1 MLIFNLPTNKAD
13 LAKTKELHI
22 KFRATEKQVPYFKDS
37 EGRLFYWDNKGKG
50 NYSLK
55 NLGDKYAE
63 NAAYRSRKLAA
74 TATLADYEKA
84 WGKLGKE
91 MFAIEKRTVR
101 DIYRNNKVGQDVD
114 HIQSL
119 KAGGVHHSN
128 NLRSIS
134 ASENRARGSQ
144 DIGSKAKTNLMIG
157 DTPMDTI
164 KLQGPKPTA
173 EIVQKILGKE
183 NVLTGKNKAIRLRQ
197 VNRYS
202 GIMDMIESNVDL
214 DRTRTLSDTM
224 NIGRDSLHHSPFA
237 PPIYK
242 P

>member
-1 MLIFNLPTNKAD
+1 MLIFNLPTNKTD

-22 KFRATEKQVPYFKDS
+22 KFKNTESKVPYFKDS

-91 MFAIEKRTVR
+91 MMAIEKRAVR
-101 DIYRNNKVGQDVD
+101 DIYRNNKLGHDVD

-119 KAGGVHHSN
+119 KAGGIHHSN

-134 ASENRARGSQ
+134 AKENRARGSQ
-144 DIGSKAKTNLMIG
+144 DIGSKAKINLMIG

-164 KLQGPKPTA
+164 KLQGPKVTSD
-173 EIVQKILGKE
+173 QMTQILKGETK
-183 NVLTGKNKAIRLRQ
+183 LTGKNKTIRLKQ
-197 VNRYS
+197 VNRYA
-202 GIMDMIESNVDL
+202 GIMDVIQSNMP
-214 DRTRTLSDTM
+214 DTEM
-224 NIGRDSLHHSPFA
+224 NIEDTIRQPEFA
-237 PPIYK
+237 DPLTAPLMK
-242 P
+242 GV

>member
-1 MLIFNLPTNKAD
+1 MLIFNLPTDKAD
-13 LAKTKELHI
+13 LATTKDLHL
-22 KFRATEKQVPYFKDS
+22 KFKAKGEAVPYFKDS

-50 NYSLK
+50 RYSLK

-74 TATLADYEKA
+74 TATEADYQKA

-91 MFAIEKRTVR
+91 MMAIEKRTVR
-101 DIYRNNKVGQDVD
+101 DIYRNNKLGQDVD

-119 KAGGVHHSN
+119 KSGGNHHSN

-134 ASENRARGSQ
+134 SQENRSRGNQ

-164 KLQGPKPTA
+164 KLQGPRPTS
-173 EIVQKILGKE
+173 EIVSKILGQETK
-183 NVLTGKNKAIRLRQ
+183 LTGKNKAIRLKQ
-197 VNRYS
+197 VNRYA
-202 GIMDMIESNVDL
+202 GIMDVIQSNMP
-214 DRTRTLSDTM
+214 DTEM
-224 NIGRDSLHHSPFA
+224 NIEDTIRQPEFA
-237 PPIYK
+237 DPLIAPLMK
-242 P
+242 GV

>member
-1 MLIFNLPTNKAD
+1 MLIFNLPTDKAD
-13 LAKTKELHI
+13 LATTKDLHL
-22 KFRATEKQVPYFKDS
+22 KFKAKGEAVPYFKDS

-50 NYSLK
+50 RYSLK

-74 TATLADYEKA
+74 TATEADYQKA

-91 MFAIEKRTVR
+91 MMAIEKRTVR
-101 DIYRNNKVGQDVD
+101 DIYRNNKLGQDVD

-119 KAGGVHHSN
+119 KSGGIHHSN

-134 ASENRARGSQ
+134 SQENRSRGNQ

-164 KLQGPKPTA
+164 KLQGPRPTS
-173 EIVQKILGKE
+173 EIVSKILGQETK
-183 NVLTGKNKAIRLRQ
+183 LTGKNQTIRLKQ
-197 VNRYS
+197 VNRYA
-202 GIMDMIESNVDL
+202 GIMDVIQSNMP
-214 DRTRTLSDTM
+214 DTEM
-224 NIGRDSLHHSPFA
+224 NIEDTIRQPEFA
-237 PPIYK
+237 DPLIAPLMK
-242 P
+242 GV

>member
-1 MLIFNLPTNKAD
+1 MLIFNLPTTKAD
-13 LAKTKELHI
+13 LAKSKNLHI
-22 KFRATEKQVPYFKDS
+22 KFKANKEAVPYFKDS

-91 MFAIEKRTVR
+91 MMAIEKRTVR

-119 KAGGVHHSN
+119 KAGGVHHSR
-128 NLRSIS
+128 NLRSID

-157 DTPMDTI
+157 DTPMETI
-164 KLQGPKPTA
+164 KLQGPKATT
-173 EIVQKILGKE
+173 EIVNKILGKE
-183 NVLTGKNKAIRLRQ
+183 PKLTGKNKAIRSKQ
-197 VNRYS
+197 INRYA
-202 GIMDMIESNVDL
+202 GIMDVIQTNMP
-214 DRTRTLSDTM
+214 DTEM
-224 NIGRDSLHHSPFA
+224 NIEDTIRQPEFA
-237 PPIYK
+237 DPIIAPLIK
-242 P
+242 GV

>member
-1 MLIFNLPTNKAD
+1 MLIFNLPTDKAD
-13 LAKTKELHI
+13 LATTKDLHL
-22 KFRATEKQVPYFKDS
+22 KFKAKGEAVPYFKDS

-50 NYSLK
+50 RYSLK

-74 TATLADYEKA
+74 TATLADYQKA

-91 MFAIEKRTVR
+91 MMAIEKRTVR
-101 DIYRNNKVGQDVD
+101 DIYRNNKLGQDVD

-119 KAGGVHHSN
+119 KSGGVHHSN

-134 ASENRARGSQ
+134 AQENRSRGNQ

-164 KLQGPKPTA
+164 KLQGPRPTS
-173 EIVQKILGKE
+173 EIVSKILGQETK
-183 NVLTGKNKAIRLRQ
+183 LTGKNKAIRLKQ
-197 VNRYS
+197 VNRYA
-202 GIMDMIESNVDL
+202 GIMDVIQSNMP
-214 DRTRTLSDTM
+214 DTEM
-224 NIGRDSLHHSPFA
+224 NIEDTIRQPEFA
-237 PPIYK
+237 DPLIAPLMK
-242 P
+242 GV

>member
-1 MLIFNLPTNKAD
+1 MLIFNLPTDKAD
-13 LAKTKELHI
+13 LATTKDLHL
-22 KFRATEKQVPYFKDS
+22 KFKAKGEAVPYFKDS

-50 NYSLK
+50 RYSLK

-74 TATLADYEKA
+74 TATEADYQKA

-91 MFAIEKRTVR
+91 MMAIEKRTVR
-101 DIYRNNKVGQDVD
+101 DIYRNNKLGQDVD

-119 KAGGVHHSN
+119 KSGGVHHSN

-134 ASENRARGSQ
+134 SQDNRSRGNQ

-164 KLQGPKPTA
+164 KLQGPRPTS
-173 EIVQKILGKE
+173 EIVSKILGQETK
-183 NVLTGKNKAIRLRQ
+183 LTGKNKAIRLKQ
-197 VNRYS
+197 VNRYA
-202 GIMDMIESNVDL
+202 GIMDVIQSNMP
-214 DRTRTLSDTM
+214 DTEM
-224 NIGRDSLHHSPFA
+224 NIEDTIRQPEFA
-237 PPIYK
+237 DPLIAPLMK
-242 P
+242 GV

>member
-1 MLIFNLPTNKAD
+1 MLIFNLPTDKAD
-13 LAKTKELHI
+13 LATTKDLHL
-22 KFRATEKQVPYFKDS
+22 KFKAKGEAVPYFKDS

-50 NYSLK
+50 RYSLK

-74 TATLADYEKA
+74 TATLADYQKA

-91 MFAIEKRTVR
+91 MMAIEKRTVR
-101 DIYRNNKVGQDVD
+101 DIYRNNKLGQDVD

-119 KAGGVHHSN
+119 KSGGVHHSN

-134 ASENRARGSQ
+134 ASENRSRGNQ

-164 KLQGPKPTA
+164 KLQGPRPTS
-173 EIVQKILGKE
+173 EIVSKILGQETK
-183 NVLTGKNKAIRLRQ
+183 LTGKNKAIRLKQ
-197 VNRYS
+197 VNRYA
-202 GIMDMIESNVDL
+202 GITDVIQSNMP
-214 DRTRTLSDTM
+214 DTEM
-224 NIGRDSLHHSPFA
+224 NIEDTIRQPEFA
-237 PPIYK
+237 DPLIAPLMK
-242 P
+242 GV

>member
-1 MLIFNLPTNKAD
+1 MLIFNLPTDKAD
-13 LAKTKELHI
+13 LATTKDLHL
-22 KFRATEKQVPYFKDS
+22 KFKAKGEAVPYFKDS

-50 NYSLK
+50 RYSLK

-74 TATLADYEKA
+74 TATEADYQKA

-91 MFAIEKRTVR
+91 MMAIEKRTVR
-101 DIYRNNKVGQDVD
+101 DIYRNNKLGQDVD

-119 KAGGVHHSN
+119 KSGGVHHSN

-134 ASENRARGSQ
+134 AQENRARGNT

-164 KLQGPKPTA
+164 KLQGPKPTS
-173 EIVQKILGKE
+173 EIVNKILGQNTK
-183 NVLTGKNKAIRLRQ
+183 LTGKNKAIRLKQ
-197 VNRYS
+197 VNRYA
-202 GIMDMIESNVDL
+202 GIMDVIQSNMP
-214 DRTRTLSDTM
+214 DTEM
-224 NIGRDSLHHSPFA
+224 NIEDTIRQPEFA
-237 PPIYK
+237 DPLIAPLMK
-242 P
+242 GV

>member
-1 MLIFNLPTNKAD
+1 MLIFNLPTDKAD
-13 LAKTKELHI
+13 LATTKDLHL
-22 KFRATEKQVPYFKDS
+22 KFKAKGEAVPYFKDS

-50 NYSLK
+50 RYSLK

-74 TATLADYEKA
+74 TATEADYQKA

-91 MFAIEKRTVR
+91 MMAIEKRTVR
-101 DIYRNNKVGQDVD
+101 DIYRNNKLGQDVD

-119 KAGGVHHSN
+119 KSGGVHHSN

-134 ASENRARGSQ
+134 SQENRSRGNQ

-164 KLQGPKPTA
+164 KLQGPRPTS
-173 EIVQKILGKE
+173 EIVSKILGQETK
-183 NVLTGKNKAIRLRQ
+183 LTGKNKAIRLKQ
-197 VNRYS
+197 VNRYA
-202 GIMDMIESNVDL
+202 GIMDVIQSNMP
-214 DRTRTLSDTM
+214 DTEM
-224 NIGRDSLHHSPFA
+224 NIEDTIRQPEFA
-237 PPIYK
+237 DPLIAPLMK
-242 P
+242 GV

>member
-1 MLIFNLPTNKAD
+1 MLIFNLPTDKAD
-13 LAKTKELHI
+13 LATTKDLHL
-22 KFRATEKQVPYFKDS
+22 KFKAKGEAVPYFKDS

-50 NYSLK
+50 RYSLK

-74 TATLADYEKA
+74 TATEADYQKA

-91 MFAIEKRTVR
+91 MMAIEKRTVR
-101 DIYRNNKVGQDVD
+101 DIYRNNKLGQDVD

-119 KAGGVHHSN
+119 KSGGIHHSN

-134 ASENRARGSQ
+134 SQENRSRGNQ

-164 KLQGPKPTA
+164 KLQGPRPTS
-173 EIVQKILGKE
+173 EIVSKILGQETK
-183 NVLTGKNKAIRLRQ
+183 LTGKNKAIRLKQ
-197 VNRYS
+197 VNRYA
-202 GIMDMIESNVDL
+202 GIMDVIQSNMP
-214 DRTRTLSDTM
+214 DTEM
-224 NIGRDSLHHSPFA
+224 NIEDTIRQPEFA
-237 PPIYK
+237 DPLIAPLMK
-242 P
+242 GV

>member
-13 LAKTKELHI
+13 LATTKDLHI
-22 KFRATEKQVPYFKDS
+22 KFKANKEPVPYFKDS
-37 EGRLFYWDNKGKG
+37 EGRLFYWDNKGGG

-74 TATLADYEKA
+74 TATLSDYQKA
-84 WGKLGKE
+84 WGDLGKQ
-91 MFAIEKRTVR
+91 MFEIEKRTVR
-101 DIYRNNKVGQDVD
+101 NIYRNNKLGQDVD

-119 KAGGVHHSN
+119 KSGGVHHSN

-134 ASENRARGSQ
+134 SQENRSRGNQ

-164 KLQGPKPTA
+164 KLQGPRPTS
-173 EIVQKILGKE
+173 EIVSKILGQEPK
-183 NVLTGKNKAIRLRQ
+183 LTGKNKTIRLKQ
-197 VNRYS
+197 VNRYA
-202 GIMDMIESNVDL
+202 GIMDVIQSNMP
-214 DRTRTLSDTM
+214 DTEM
-224 NIGRDSLHHSPFA
+224 NIEDTIRQPEFA
-237 PPIYK
+237 DPLIAPLMK
-242 P
+242 GV

>member
-1 MLIFNLPTNKAD
+1 MLIFNLPTDKAD
-13 LAKTKELHI
+13 LATTKDLHL
-22 KFRATEKQVPYFKDS
+22 KFKAKGEAVPYFKDS

-50 NYSLK
+50 RYSLK

-74 TATLADYEKA
+74 TATEADYQKA

-91 MFAIEKRTVR
+91 MMAIEKRTVR
-101 DIYRNNKVGQDVD
+101 DIYRNNKLGQDVD

-119 KAGGVHHSN
+119 KSGGVHHSN

-134 ASENRARGSQ
+134 AQENRSRGNQ

-164 KLQGPKPTA
+164 KLQGPRPTS
-173 EIVQKILGKE
+173 EIVSKILGQETK
-183 NVLTGKNKAIRLRQ
+183 LTGKNKAIRLKQ
-197 VNRYS
+197 VNRYA
-202 GIMDMIESNVDL
+202 GIMDVIQSNMP
-214 DRTRTLSDTM
+214 DTEM
-224 NIGRDSLHHSPFA
+224 NIEDTIRQPEFA
-237 PPIYK
+237 DPLIAPLMK
-242 P
+242 GV